1 VRFIEG
7 IILQIGNA
15 PIEQLDY
22 TFLNVHSELYDMVG
36 SRPWEARHY
45 LNSVS
50 EGVCKSM
57 GDDLECYVAIPW
69 NFSKSLGLALPF
81 AALAFAQVQL
91 KLTTAHFN
99 DLVCVSSAKARVDN
113 VEVKPSVVRLW
124 KKEVYLGETERT
136 LMQTK
141 SFKQIITQVQ
151 AHKTSYTGAS
161 FTSPLSFNLAVHT
174 FYVVVQREAMMK
186 HNLWFDY
193 TGFQGKEPVKSIC
206 LSFNNAVKAQGPGKL
221 WRLVEPAFLSLNI
234 PLSNIYTISMATHPA
249 DKNNQVNGSANLS
262 KIDNTGLTVTMNNS
276 DDYFISV
283 YVQNL
288 NVLQYQD
295 GLCSLLY
302 AA

>member
-1 VRFIEG
+1 
-7 IILQIGNA
+7 
-15 PIEQLDY
+15 
-22 TFLNVHSELYDMVG
+22 
-36 SRPWEARHY
+36 
-45 LNSVS
+45 
-50 EGVCKSM
+50 
-57 GDDLECYVAIPW
+57 
-69 NFSKSLGLALPF
+69 
-81 AALAFAQVQL
+81 
-91 KLTTAHFN
+91 
-99 DLVCVSSAKARVDN
+99 
-113 VEVKPSVVRLW
+113 
-124 KKEVYLGETERT
+124 
-136 LMQTK
+136 
-141 SFKQIITQVQ
+141 
-151 AHKTSYTGAS
+151 
-161 FTSPLSFNLAVHT
+161 
-174 FYVVVQREAMMK
+174 MK